1 MDGWLLVL
9 TPLALLLIVGLF
21 RFVGCQFDS
30 GGTPGG
36 GFVGLGSFN
45 YGDTIREEL
54 DLVSYWRLN
63 DAGCGDGDAVRDEKE
78 ANPGRFRR
86 ATLAADD
93 SLLSPAAPGTLQC
106 SQPGLLQGSAD
117 DAIDAS
123 IDVNGGYVRVSFSA
137 DLNPAHFS
145 VEAWVRPEW
154 PATETG
160 VFRCIVASRD
170 DPGNAAR
177 GYILH
182 AGPEVEFDDD
192 GGMQILDETT
202 RWQAWVGGG
211 TRWRAVVSKTPVVRG
226 QVTYLC
232 ATFDGTTLTL
242 FAANES
248 MDLDALPDF
257 GTVPYSP
264 NPGKPLYIG
273 MGATERDVP
282 DPGPLYPFKGLI
294 QEVAVYR
301 AALTGATVQK
311 HIGAGLQMG
320 M

>member
-36 GFVGLGSFN
+36 DFPGLGSLP
-45 YGDTIREEL
+45 YGDTIRNEP
-54 DLVSYWRLN
+54 DLVSYWRLS
-63 DAGCGDGDAVRDEKE
+63 DAGCGDGDTVRDEKE
-78 ANPGRFRR
+78 ANTGRFRR
-86 ATLAADD
+86 ANLEADD
-93 SLLSPAAPGTLQC
+93 SLLSPAAPGTRQC
-106 SQPGLLQGSAD
+106 SQPSLLPGSVD
-117 DAIDAS
+117 DDGAS
-123 IDVNGGYVRVSFSA
+123 IDVNGGYVSVPFSA
-137 DLNPAHFS
+137 DLNPEQFS

-182 AGPEVEFDDD
+182 AGPEVRFNDD
-192 GGMQILDETT
+192 GEMEILDETT
-202 RWQAWVGGG
+202 RWQAWVSGPGG
-211 TRWRAVVSKTPVVRG
+211 RWRAVVSKIPVVRG

-232 ATFDGTTLTL
+232 ATYDGTTLTL

-248 MDLDALPDF
+248 MDLDAFPDF
-257 GTVPYSP
+257 SKAPYSS
-264 NPGKPLYIG
+264 NPEKPLYIG

-282 DPGPLYPFKGLI
+282 DPGPLYPFEGLI
-294 QEVAVYR
+294 QEVAIYR
-301 AALTGATVQK
+301 AALTHATVQK
-311 HIGAGLQMG
+311 HILAGIG